1 MNMTP
6 SLCSP
11 RAALRHLRA
20 LCAACLLA
28 TALPAAAEAT
38 PAAAPPAAASPEQS
52 YERVELATLVDKSRT
67 AMPGQK
73 IILRPTP
80 VSFTATLVR
89 LPEPQRADYLTQALQ
104 MMRVGEVPE
113 VKERIVLGYGDERF
127 LIAYIEAATARR
139 LAATAKAGERRRFYA
154 LHAYNYSKGPAL
166 LVTSFGERE

>member
-1 MNMTP
+1 MTP
-6 SLCSP
+6 SLHSS

-28 TALPAAAEAT
+28 TALPAAAEA
-38 PAAAPPAAASPEQS
+38 PPAAASPEQS
-52 YERVELATLVDKSRT
+52 YERVDLTSLVDKSRT

-73 IILRPTP
+73 IILRPTT

-113 VKERIVLGYGDERF
+113 VKERIVLGYGDDRY
-127 LIAYIEAATARR
+127 LTAYIEAATARR